1 MTHVLH
7 ASGSEQS
14 KQIVF
19 APSLEPKFINVPQN
33 NFVEPFV
40 LNPGTWTVVIEA
52 EGILLVSLKATLEF
66 DQDTSRSFPVLFQGC
81 DCFLFFFSCRI
92 TWSCCPA
99 PTTKPPSCRCESPTP
114 VPTSLDLTA
123 AKSTNYT
130 VTVESQLEIRL
141 FFSSLEES
149 LKR

>member
-19 APSLEPKFINVPQN
+19 APSLEPKFVNVPQN

-66 DQDTSRSFPVLFQGC
+66 DQDSSRSSPVLFQG
-81 DCFLFFFSCRI
+81 
-92 TWSCCPA
+92 
-99 PTTKPPSCRCESPTP
+99 
-114 VPTSLDLTA
+114 
-123 AKSTNYT
+123 
-130 VTVESQLEIRL
+130 
-141 FFSSLEES
+141 
-149 LKR
+149 

>member
-52 EGILLVSLKATLEF
+52 EGILLVSLKAPLEF
-66 DQDTSRSFPVLFQGC
+66 DQDTSRSSPLLFQGC
-81 DCFLFFFSCRI
+81 DCFLFAGLPGLVAQCLLRSPH
-92 TWSCCPA
+92 PA
-99 PTTKPPSCRCESPTP
+99 DASHRP
-114 VPTSLDLTA
+114 
-123 AKSTNYT
+123 
-130 VTVESQLEIRL
+130 L
-141 FFSSLEES
+141 FLH
-149 LKR
+149 LWT